1 MTPRLDIVLPCYN
14 PILGWE
20 QTVVLGF
27 AEVRAALPSVTI
39 RLFIVNDGSTRNVSP
54 TQIAWLKTQIPE
66 LIWLDYPT
74 NKGKGHA
81 LRYGVRHAEAH
92 QCIFTDIDFPYAT
105 ESLLAVYQA
114 LEQGADL
121 ALGNRDEHYY
131 DQVPAARKRI
141 SKSLRWL
148 ASRFLRLPVTDTQC
162 GLKGF
167 SPRGRAVFLRTAID
181 RYLFDLELI
190 FLGAREKGLVIVP
203 VPVSLK
209 PDIVFSHMNASVL
222 VREGW
227 SFVRIFFRA
236 WFRKD

>member
-1 MTPRLDIVLPCYN
+1 MVPRLDIVLPCYN

-20 QTVVLGF
+20 KTVVQGF
-27 AEVRAALPSVTI
+27 GEVRAALPTVDI
-39 RLFIVNDGSTRNVSP
+39 RLFVVNDGSTRNISQP
-54 TQIAWLKTQIPE
+54 QIAWLQAQIPE
-66 LIWLDYPT
+66 LQWLEYPT

-81 LRYGVRHAEAH
+81 LRYGVRPADADW
-92 QCIFTDIDFPYAT
+92 CIFTDIDFPYT
-105 ESLLAVYQA
+105 VGSLVAVFRA

-148 ASRFLRLPVTDTQC
+148 ASQFLRLPVTDTQC

-167 SPRGRAVFLRTAID
+167 SPKGRAVFLRTAID

-209 PDIVFSHMNASVL
+209 PNVVFSHMNASVL
-222 VREGW
+222 AREGW